1 MKKIRTAAAILTAAL
16 LCGCNTYDPM
26 DVTPDT
32 TASVTES
39 TPAAATPAP
48 KTDGTPAESS
58 DGTPAPESNTE
69 ETTPPQTNQTTTVPP
84 IAVSTTTKAPA
95 TKPPATDPPATTVKQ
110 DSKINSY
117 RKIGGSGILV
127 AGINNHYWGIMFF
140 GGTYGYCDM
149 YVNSVKQFQAA
160 LPEVNV
166 CSMVIPTSV
175 DFYNPEDYRGYSELQ
190 KDKIEYIE
198 DKLENTGVTNIKVY
212 DVLSRHTDEPIYAR
226 TDHHWMPLGAYYA
239 AQKFCN
245 DLKLPISKLDK
256 YKAVTCPG
264 YVGSMYYYSEDEKL
278 TTDPEDYTVYYSPN
292 ADKLETTYYDVYY
305 SNGYDSNLFIVDDA
319 SSYYLTFLGGDDKM
333 THVKTNVKNG
343 RNLVVIKES
352 YGNALIPFLTEA
364 FENIYVIDLRYCEIN
379 AVNFC
384 KKVKATD
391 LLFANC
397 AYTTAG
403 GNCEYFDYIRTL

>member
-1 MKKIRTAAAILTAAL
+1 MKRRHIIPALTAAVL
-16 LCGCNTYDPM
+16 LTAFGAGCNTYDPYAAPDTSDSDSPSIGESVTSLPETSSP
-26 DVTPDT
+26 DVTSETRQETT
-32 TASVTES
+32 TAEAV
-39 TPAAATPAP
+39 
-48 KTDGTPAESS
+48 
-58 DGTPAPESNTE
+58 
-69 ETTPPQTNQTTTVPP
+69 TTVPP
-84 IAVSTTTKAPA
+84 IELTTTEK
-95 TKPPATDPPATTVKQ
+95 TTEPPATEPPATEPPNA
-110 DSKINSY
+110 SINGY
-117 RKIGGSGILV
+117 RRIGESGILV

-149 YVNSVKQFQAA
+149 YINSVKRFQSA

-190 KDKIEYIE
+190 KDKIEYVE
-198 DKLENTGVTNIKVY
+198 KGLANTGVTNIKVY
-212 DVLSRHTDEPIYAR
+212 DVLAKHTDEAIYAR
-226 TDHHWMPLGAYYA
+226 TDHHWMPRGAYYA
-239 AQKFCN
+239 AKKFCD
-245 DLKLPISKLDK
+245 DLKLPISSLDK

-278 TTDPEDYTVYYSPN
+278 TEDPEDYTVYYSPN
-292 ADKLETTYYDVYY
+292 RSKLKTTYYDRYY
-305 SNGYDSNLFIVDDA
+305 SNGYDSDLFIVDDA

-384 KKVKATD
+384 KKVNATD

-397 AYTTAG
+397 AYTVAG
-403 GNCEYFDYIRTL
+403 GNCEYFDYIREL

>member
-1 MKKIRTAAAILTAAL
+1 MLAAGFAAL
-16 LCGCNTYDPM
+16 GSGCNTYDLSGVPEPE
-26 DVTPDT
+26 DTPQSVVST
-32 TASVTES
+32 TPQPTAAVTES
-39 TPAAATPAP
+39 GAPETSANASESATAP
-48 KTDGTPAESS
+48 VSESS
-58 DGTPAPESNTE
+58 V
-69 ETTPPQTNQTTTVPP
+69 TTVPQ
-84 IAVSTTTKAPA
+84 ISLTTTAATTTAPETSSTPA
-95 TKPPATDPPATTVKQ
+95 TEKPND
-110 DSKINSY
+110 KINSY
-117 RKIGGSGILV
+117 RKIGESGILV

-149 YVNSVKQFQAA
+149 YVENVKEFQAA

-175 DFYNPEDYRGYSELQ
+175 DFYNPDDYKGYSELQ
-190 KDKIEYIE
+190 KDKIEYVEKELSSSGI
-198 DKLENTGVTNIKVY
+198 TNIKVY
-212 DVLSRHTDEPIYAR
+212 DVLKSHTDEPIYAR

-239 AQKFCN
+239 AEKFCK
-245 DLKLPISKLDK
+245 DLKLTISPLDK
-256 YKAVTCPG
+256 YKAVTCPD

-278 TTDPEDYTVYYSPN
+278 NNDPEDYTVYYSPN
-292 ADKLETTYYDVYY
+292 ASKLETSYYDRKY
-305 SNGYDSNLFIVDDA
+305 SNGYDGNLFIVSDA

-333 THVKTNVKNG
+333 THIKTDVKNG

-379 AVNFC
+379 AVDFC

-397 AYTTAG
+397 AYTVAG
-403 GNCEYFDYIRTL
+403 GNCEYFEYIRTVKAKANI